1 MKRILLA
8 GGITYLADEYSS
20 VPEYRGWIGF
30 GLSSALGVIGE
41 LLSGSNSSG
50 LDMASHAVGSAIG
63 AFVTDKWILQ
73 PVVKREN
80 AVSSCYGVELN
91 LGF

>member
-30 GLSSALGVIGE
+30 GLSSAATDIGRPE
-41 LLSGSNSSG
+41 HPNSQITPGIFCSVFG
-50 LDMASHAVGSAIG
+50 WTSH
-63 AFVTDKWILQ
+63 
-73 PVVKREN
+73 
-80 AVSSCYGVELN
+80 CYVRP
-91 LGF
+91 